1 MLFEFIIQ
9 IIISLFI
16 IFILHYLF
24 NYLKNTY
31 STKKTKD
38 LVGFHI
44 QKYQEILNEMQHQ
57 PNIKPIEFIS
67 DYDKEII
74 NNELFDLVQG
84 LSNEDI

>member
-9 IIISLFI
+9 IVISIIII
-16 IFILHYLF
+16 IFLHYF
-24 NYLKNTY
+24 YNYLKNTY

-44 QKYQEILNEMQHQ
+44 QKYQEILNEMQQQ
-57 PNIKPIEFIS
+57 PPIEFIS
-67 DYDKEII
+67 EHDKEII
-74 NNELFDLVQG
+74 NNELLDLVQG

>member
-44 QKYQEILNEMQHQ
+44 QKYQEILNEMQQQ
-57 PNIKPIEFIS
+57 PPIEFIS
-67 DYDKEII
+67 EHDKEII
-74 NNELFDLVQG
+74 NNELLDLVQG

>member
-9 IIISLFI
+9 IVISIII
-16 IFILHYLF
+16 IIILHYF
-24 NYLKNTY
+24 YNYLKNTY

-44 QKYQEILNEMQHQ
+44 QKYQEILNEMQQQ
-57 PNIKPIEFIS
+57 PPIEFIS
-67 DYDKEII
+67 EHDKEII
-74 NNELFDLVQG
+74 NNELLDLVQG